1 MVGGFV
7 RGLLLVVLA
16 LGVAG
21 FGVCSLCGGVFGV
34 ASLFESKPS
43 ARELAWIGFGFAVV
57 AGVLAWVCWLGFR
70 GLRKAMRSP
79 PPGSETPGP

>member
-1 MVGGFV
+1 V

-34 ASLFESKPS
+34 TSLFETKAS
-43 ARELAWIGFGFAVV
+43 ARELAWLGFGFA
-57 AGVLAWVCWLGFR
+57 AFGAFMTWICWIAFR
-70 GLRKAMRSP
+70 GLRKATQQPSGP
-79 PPGSETPGP
+79 ETPGP